1 MKVKRF
7 KKFIGTIMV
16 VFIVMSI
23 ILTGIGAIIVGFKF
37 LGMLASDAI
46 DPTMLMEFGGI
57 VLFLGFL
64 VAMMNVFSGWCDI
77 DVHLTSETIV
87 GKHDDEDEESECCK
101 INENIK
107 TN

>member
-1 MKVKRF
+1 
-7 KKFIGTIMV
+7 MV

-37 LGMLASDAI
+37 LSMLASDVI
-46 DPTMLMEFGGI
+46 DPTLLMEFGGI

-77 DVHLTSETIV
+77 DVKVIDTTSVSPHIK
-87 GKHDDEDEESECCK
+87 GDEDE
-101 INENIK
+101 
-107 TN
+107 

>member
-1 MKVKRF
+1 MKAKRF

-37 LGMLASDAI
+37 LGMLASDTI
-46 DPTMLMEFGGI
+46 NSTLLMEFGGI

-87 GKHDDEDEESECCK
+87 GKHDDEDDRDE
-101 INENIK
+101 
-107 TN
+107 